1 MTVPRLISF
10 SAVALAA
17 ALTASAQQAPA
28 DASAAQAPTALTG
41 NVERGRYIVEHVAM
55 CVECHSGRDARGDI
69 LPSMRYLGGEI
80 PFQPPWGGW
89 ATRAPRNAGL
99 PGYTTGIWFGVL
111 APAGTPKPVIARLNR
126 EIVAILRTPEISQTI
141 VAQGGD
147 VVASTPEGFGKV
159 LREETVRLGKVI
171 RDAGIKPE

>member
-28 DASAAQAPTALTG
+28 SASAAQAPTALTG
-41 NVERGRYIVEHVAM
+41 NVEHGRYIVEHVAM
-55 CVECHSGRDARGDI
+55 CVECHSSRDSRGNI
-69 LPSMRYLGGEI
+69 LPATRYMGGEI

-99 PGYTTGIWFGVL
+99 PGYTDETAMRLLTEGAIDRRGVQL
-111 APAGTPKPVIARLNR
+111 KSPMPRFRMNPQDAADVIAFMRSL
-126 EIVAILRTPEISQTI
+126 P
-141 VAQGGD
+141 
-147 VVASTPEGFGKV
+147 
-159 LREETVRLGKVI
+159 
-171 RDAGIKPE
+171 